1 MDSDITTPRITLTTK
16 NVTNL
21 QTELKTFTHLF
32 EQVWQRREQ
41 RENYET
47 YLQGLMLE
55 IPNKSVETMM
65 LHLKGDDPRAIRNM
79 QHFLSKSSWQDLDIL
94 TIHWREVAKDLGDE
108 NGVLIVDGSGFPKQG
123 QESVGVKRQWCGQ
136 LGKKANC
143 QVGVFLA
150 YATRHGSTLLDR
162 RLYLPKEWVQDARFA
177 QRRKKCGVPT
187 DITFKTKPT
196 LASDMVLAQ
205 VEHDLLPLRWLTCD
219 EAFGRD
225 PAFLDRVGQHL
236 FYFAEVEPRTRVWTE
251 RPPTEIPTGSGQGRP
266 PTREQLVSGEPGPV
280 SVDQIAA
287 NLPAEAWSVH
297 TIQEGSKGPIVAEFA
312 VLPVIAVRDALP
324 GPDVWLVLRRNLDSG
339 ECKFYLS
346 NAPADTALKTFVW
359 LSGMRWP
366 IETCFEDG
374 KQEIGLGDYQL
385 RSWTGWHHHMTLC
398 ILAHF
403 FLVRLQLRLRND
415 APNLTLP
422 QAILLLKVALNQPQ
436 VDAAKAID
444 IVNYY
449 QRRHHEAYLSH
460 RKRRSHRTET
470 KVSL

>member
-1 MDSDITTPRITLTTK
+1 MKSVITTPKIKLTTK

-21 QTELKTFTHLF
+21 QTELATYTHLF

-65 LHLKGDDPRAIRNM
+65 LHLRGDDPRAIRNM
-79 QHFLSKSSWQDLDIL
+79 QHFLSKSSWRDRDIL
-94 TIHWREVAKDLGDE
+94 TIHWQEVAKDLGAED
-108 NGVLIVDGSGFPKQG
+108 GVLIVDDSGFPKQG
-123 QESVGVKRQWCGQ
+123 KESVGVKRQWCGQ

-150 YATRHGSTLLDR
+150 YASRHGSTLLDR
-162 RLYLPKEWVQDARFA
+162 RLYLPKEWVKDTQFA
-177 QRRKKCGVPT
+177 QRRKKCAVPT
-187 DITFKTKPT
+187 NISFKTKPT
-196 LASDMVLAQ
+196 LASDMVLEQ
-205 VEHDLLPLRWLTCD
+205 VELGALSFRWLTCD

-225 PAFLDRVGQHL
+225 PAFLDRVGQYL
-236 FYFAEVEPRTRVWTE
+236 SYFAEVEPRTRVWAE
-251 RPPTEIPTGSGQGRP
+251 RPQTEVPIGSGQGRP
-266 PTREQLVSGEPGPV
+266 PTRLQLVSGEPAPV

-287 NLPAEAWSVH
+287 TLPAAAWSVH
-297 TIQEGSKGPIVAEFA
+297 TIKEGSKGPIVAEFA
-312 VLPVIAVRDALP
+312 ALSVIAVRDTLP

-339 ECKFYLS
+339 ECKYYLS
-346 NAPADTALKTFVW
+346 NAPADTALPTFVW

-403 FLVRLQLRLRND
+403 FLVRLQLRLRD
-415 APNLTLP
+415 EAPHLTLP
-422 QAILLLKVALNQPQ
+422 QAILLLKVALDQPQ

-460 RKRRSHRTET
+460 RKRRSHRSKT